1 MTILKFKT
9 FEDADRFES
18 AGKGIN
24 WHFNPD
30 KTYLHKALIFQIK
43 VPFAHGVYKF
53 KTFEEAE
60 AWEIGFWVKNGTKK
74 RIS

>member
-30 KTYLHKALIFQIK
+30 KAYLHKALIFHIK
-43 VPFAHGVYKF
+43 VPFTHGVYKF

-60 AWEIGFWVKNGTKK
+60 AWERGFWVKNGTKK

>member
-1 MTILKFKT
+1 MTILKFKN
-9 FEDADRFES
+9 FDDADRFES
-18 AGKGIN
+18 EGKGIN
-24 WHFNPD
+24 WHFKPD
-30 KTYLHKALIFQIK
+30 KAYLNKALIIQIK

-60 AWEIGFWVKNGTKK
+60 AWEMVFWVKNGTTK